1 MVDRLADKV
10 ALVTGAA
17 SGLGRAIAARFVAEG
32 ASVMISDINIEA
44 GEAVARELNA
54 RFIPHDVSDEAG
66 WKTVLD
72 ETVQAFGD
80 LHILVNNAGMED
92 SGNAEDPENTT
103 LASWERIMAVNA
115 GGVFLGCKYAIPVIR
130 SSGGGSIVNMSSI
143 AALVATPFITA
154 YGASKA
160 AVRQLTMSV
169 ALHCAENGY
178 NIRCNSVHPG
188 QIMTP
193 MLQKLFANTANK
205 TGLSSDAIQAEFLK
219 RIPIG
224 NFGEPDDIAAS
235 VLFLAS
241 DESKH
246 ITGEQLVVDGGMNL
260 NP

>member
-1 MVDRLADKV
+1 VDRLANKV

-17 SGLGRAIAARFVAEG
+17 SGLGQAIATRFVAEG
-32 ASVMISDINIEA
+32 ARVMISDINVAA
-44 GEAVARELNA
+44 GERVARELGA
-54 RFIPHDVSDEAG
+54 RFITQDVSDEAV

-72 ETVQAFGD
+72 ETVQAYGE
-80 LHILVNNAGMED
+80 LHILVNNAGIED
-92 SGNAEDPENTT
+92 SGNAGDPENTT
-103 LASWERIMAVNA
+103 MASWQGIMAVNA
-115 GGVFLGCKYAIPVIR
+115 GGVFLGCKHAIPVIR

-169 ALHCAENGY
+169 ALHCAENAY

-193 MLQKLFANTANK
+193 MLQNLFTNAAKKAGTSPD
-205 TGLSSDAIQAEFLK
+205 LIQSEFLK
-219 RIPIG
+219 RIPLG
-224 NFGEPDDIAAS
+224 NFGEPDDIANS

-246 ITGEQLVVDGGMNL
+246 ITGEQLVVDGGMNM

>member
-1 MVDRLADKV
+1 MGRLDGKI

-17 SGLGRAIAARFVAEG
+17 SGLGKAIATRFVSEG
-32 ASVMISDINIEA
+32 AQVIISDINTDA
-44 GEAVARELNA
+44 GESVSKEIDA
-54 RFIPHDVSDEAG
+54 RFITHDVSDEAG

-72 ETVQAFGD
+72 KTVQAFGN

-92 SGNAEDPENTT
+92 SSKAEDPENTT
-103 LASWERIMAVNA
+103 LASWERIMTVNA
-115 GGVFLGCKYAIPVIR
+115 GGVFLGCKYGIPVIR

-143 AALVATPFITA
+143 AALVATPFITS

-169 ALHCAENGY
+169 ALHCAENAY

-188 QIMTP
+188 QVMTP
-193 MLQKLFANTANK
+193 MLQKLFTNTANK
-205 TGLSSDAIQAEFLK
+205 VGTSSDVIQAEFLK

-224 NFGEPDDIAAS
+224 SFGEPEDIASS

>member
-1 MVDRLADKV
+1 MDRLANKV

-17 SGLGRAIAARFVAEG
+17 SGLGRAIATRFVEEG
-32 ASVMISDINIEA
+32 ARVMISDINAEA
-44 GEAVARELNA
+44 GETVARELGA
-54 RFIPHDVSDEAG
+54 LFIAHDVSDEAA

-72 ETVQAFGD
+72 ETIQAYGE

-92 SGNAEDPENTT
+92 SGNAGDPENTT

-130 SSGGGSIVNMSSI
+130 SSGGGSIINMSSI

-193 MLQKLFANTANK
+193 MLQKLFTTTAAK
-205 TGLSSDAIQAEFLK
+205 AGISPAVMQAEFLK
-219 RIPIG
+219 RIPLG
-224 NFGEPDDIAAS
+224 NFGEPDDIANS

-241 DESKH
+241 AESKH